1 MDIGRCVLDDSKAVR
16 AICLADTTGL
26 RFIGILYGAM
36 TAIVGLIAVVVVSSH
51 VVGAMTL
58 EDTRTAAVEMSSVHR

>member
-1 MDIGRCVLDDSKAVR
+1 MDRPSLNRKGLRLWP
-16 AICLADTTGL
+16 THNTL

-36 TAIVGLIAVVVVSSH
+36 TAIVGLIAVIVVSSH

-58 EDTRTAAVEMSSVHR
+58 DDTRTASIEISSVHR

>member
-1 MDIGRCVLDDSKAVR
+1 M
-16 AICLADTTGL
+16 ADTNTL

-36 TAIVGLIAVVVVSSH
+36 TAIVGLIAVIVVSSH

-58 EDTRTAAVEMSSVHR
+58 DDTRTASIEISSVHR

>member
-1 MDIGRCVLDDSKAVR
+1 M
-16 AICLADTTGL
+16 ADTTGL
-26 RFIGILYGAM
+26 RFIGFLYGAM

-58 EDTRTAAVEMSSVHR
+58 EDTRTAAIEVSSVHR